1 MFCDVFS
8 FPPGVYAGNLN
19 LIASIPDFF
28 LTLNSILRKV
38 FYRFV
43 GFTINTL
50 KQEFDGTRAYSGDRY

>member
-1 MFCDVFS
+1 MHFLS
-8 FPPGVYAGNLN
+8 RLGVYAGNLN
-19 LIASIPDFF
+19 LIASIPDPDPFF